1 MGSEEFKEEESSHTN
16 FSGDV
21 GVRNEERRNKKLAE
35 KAKVDKA
42 AKKAER
48 REYIARRKSKGLKY
62 SEHSSDTEV
71 GEDQKELEESELDED
86 ENAMVDEFL
95 NAKPEDQEKER
106 LPKRGEKGWQNP
118 HTATAPKRAYIP
130 PEEREWQNSEEKEL
144 YDIFDKPRPD
154 EKVI

>member
-1 MGSEEFKEEESSHTN
+1 MGSEEFKEEESSNTD

-71 GEDQKELEESELDED
+71 GEDHQQERQQQELQQVQLLKK
-86 ENAMVDEFL
+86 F
-95 NAKPEDQEKER
+95 
-106 LPKRGEKGWQNP
+106 
-118 HTATAPKRAYIP
+118 
-130 PEEREWQNSEEKEL
+130 
-144 YDIFDKPRPD
+144 
-154 EKVI
+154 